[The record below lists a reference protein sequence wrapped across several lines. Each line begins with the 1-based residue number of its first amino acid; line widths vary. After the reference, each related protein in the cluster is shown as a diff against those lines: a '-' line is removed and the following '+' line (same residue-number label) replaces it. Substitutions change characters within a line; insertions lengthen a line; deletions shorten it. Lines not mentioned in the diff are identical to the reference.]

1 MEDINYFK
9 EMLESIHDYKK
20 IVPLCFIIKQD
31 INLLK
36 EFGMSEN
43 FINNLYKQFKK
54 IAENDIDDYNFH
66 IKNLEESI
74 LERF

>member
-1 MEDINYFK
+1 MEDIKYFEDLFK
-9 EMLESIHDYKK
+9 SIPDYKK
-20 IVPLCFIIKQD
+20 IVLLCFIIKQD
-31 INLLK
+31 INLLR

-43 FINNLYKQFKK
+43 FINELYKQFKK
-54 IAENDIDDYNFH
+54 IAENDIDEYNYH